1 MIETIISDLGQVL
14 LDFDNGI
21 FFRKM
26 TRFTRKSLE
35 EIRAVTRDNND
46 LLTLFDKGAI
56 SPYDFY
62 ANARDLLQAE
72 VSYEDFYASY
82 CDIFTLRTE
91 VLALYRRLRAK
102 YRMVLLSNTDVMRWT
117 FVKGRFPEIL
127 FFDAYVLSFDAGF
140 MKPQLEIYLEA
151 LRLSGTRPERA
162 VFIDDVAENVA
173 GANRAGLAGV
183 VLGPGTDLEAALR
196 AVGVAA

>member
-1 MIETIISDLGQVL
+1 
-14 LDFDNGI
+14 
-21 FFRKM
+21 
-26 TRFTRKSLE
+26 
-35 EIRAVTRDNND
+35 
-46 LLTLFDKGAI
+46 
-56 SPYDFY
+56 
-62 ANARDLLQAE
+62 
-72 VSYEDFYASY
+72 
-82 CDIFTLRTE
+82 
-91 VLALYRRLRAK
+91 
-102 YRMVLLSNTDVMRWT
+102 MVLLSNTDVMRWT